1 MIKNNLFKTIN
12 LLFLFGYKTTIKAWP
27 DGAPCVHAV
36 LDSMNPLEAIEH
48 QGGLQVKIN

>member
-1 MIKNNLFKTIN
+1 MIINFLIKIQNLYI
-12 LLFLFGYKTTIKAWP
+12 LLTCLSNFSNAWP

-48 QGGLQVKIN
+48 QGGLQVN